1 MQVREQ
7 EVMWRRVMDEASVEQ
22 ALIITGPGAVE
33 ITGTVLI
40 AEEGVPLRVDYSV
53 QCDEAWSTR
62 HVFVLQ
68 SYNGEV
74 RTLRL
79 DHDGAGNWTRD
90 GEPAPDLAGCSDI
103 DLGVSPS
110 TNALPVNR
118 LGLQVGDAGSITA
131 AWVRFP
137 SLEVVAAPQ
146 GYERLAW
153 RQYRYSNLDSDF
165 SAVIDVDDLGLP
177 IDYGDIWRRIAKR

>member
-7 EVMWRRVMDEASVEQ
+7 EVIWRRVMDEASFEL
-22 ALIITGPGAVE
+22 ALIVTGPGGVE

-40 AEEGVPLRVDYSV
+40 ADDGVPLRVDYAI
-53 QCDEAWSTR
+53 QCGEGWSTR
-62 HVFVLQ
+62 RVEVLQ
-68 SYNGEV
+68 SYSGEV
-74 RTLRL
+74 RALRL

-90 GEPAPDLAGCSDI
+90 GDEAPDLKGCTDV
-103 DLGVSPS
+103 DLGVTPS

-118 LGLQVGDAGSITA
+118 LGLDIGAGGEIRA

-137 SLEVVAAPQ
+137 SLEVIPAGQ
-146 GYERLAW
+146 GYERLAE

-165 SAVIDVDDLGLP
+165 TAVIDVDDLGLP
-177 IDYGDIWRRIAKR
+177 IDYAGIWRRIAKR